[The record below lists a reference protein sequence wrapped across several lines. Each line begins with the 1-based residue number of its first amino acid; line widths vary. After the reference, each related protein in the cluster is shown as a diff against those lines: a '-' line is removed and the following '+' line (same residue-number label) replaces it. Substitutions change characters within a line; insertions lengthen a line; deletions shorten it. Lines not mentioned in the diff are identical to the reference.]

1 MVRTNQ
7 KFWIHFT
14 LFAAVVWAVAAVY
27 MSEGLAVACLLLV
40 WMAVILGLFILKDDT
55 IQKIKTFCIE
65 AVIGSTL
72 VLGLLSMLTMLVC
85 VLAEVSKYR

>member
-14 LFAAVVWAVAAVY
+14 LFVVVWAVAAAY
-27 MSEGLAVACLLLV
+27 ISEGLAVACLLLV
-40 WMAVILGLFILKDDT
+40 WLVVISGLFILKDDT
-55 IQKIKTFCIE
+55 IQKIKAFCIE

-72 VLGLLSMLTMLVC
+72 VLGLLLMLTLLVC